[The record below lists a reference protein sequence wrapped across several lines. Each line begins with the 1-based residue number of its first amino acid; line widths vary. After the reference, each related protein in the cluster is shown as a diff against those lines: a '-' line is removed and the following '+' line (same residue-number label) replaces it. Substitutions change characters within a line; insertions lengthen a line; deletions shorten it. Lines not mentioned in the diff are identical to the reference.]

1 LTPGQVVGLLL
12 GGFFLGAVPFSWII
26 GRARGFDLRR
36 EGSGNPGATNLLRV
50 CGRLDGAVGLVL
62 DTVKGAVPLL
72 AARAVAGSGEVLLL
86 SGVAAVTVLGHVYTP
101 YLRFSGGK
109 GVATSLGALAALA
122 PVPSAAALGIFLVV
136 LLTTGMVSAASI
148 AAAAALVPAV
158 FLFRGG
164 GADIPVQAVCCLV
177 AVLVVYRHRANISR
191 ILRGEEKRLL
201 TRKGRK

>member
-1 LTPGQVVGLLL
+1 MTPGQVVGLLL

>member
-1 LTPGQVVGLLL
+1 VVGLLL

>member
-26 GRARGFDLRR
+26 GRVRGVDLRR

-50 CGRLDGAVGLVL
+50 CGTPDGIVGLVL
-62 DTVKGAVPLL
+62 DTVKGAVPVL
-72 AARAVAGSGEVLLL
+72 AVHAVAGSGEVLLL
-86 SGVAAVTVLGHVYTP
+86 SGVAVATVLGHVYTP

-109 GVATSLGALAALA
+109 GVATTLGALAALA

-136 LLTTGMVSAASI
+136 LLATGMVSAASV

-158 FLFRGG
+158 FLFMG
-164 GADIPVQAVCCLV
+164 GAATFR
-177 AVLVVYRHRANISR
+177 YRRRAAWWPCWSSTATGRTSR
-191 ILRGEEKRLL
+191 GSSG
-201 TRKGRK
+201 GRRRDC